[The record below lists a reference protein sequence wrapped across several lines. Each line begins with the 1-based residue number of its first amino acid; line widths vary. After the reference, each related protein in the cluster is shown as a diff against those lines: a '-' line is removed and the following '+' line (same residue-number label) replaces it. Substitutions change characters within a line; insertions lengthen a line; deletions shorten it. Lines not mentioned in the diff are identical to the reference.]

1 MKARMRAA
9 TLAVCAAA
17 LMATGCGN
25 LTIRSWVK
33 VITDQSSGTVTS
45 DALAGAVFDITEL
58 QGGFLG
64 AIVLDTTTLPGPVKG
79 TLSLDDVR
87 ILGNTV
93 GVLGY
98 VCIWGNPTVA
108 SKGTVNLDILKSQG
122 SATATLNVRASSRIS
137 DLLGIP
143 DAEIS
148 QAATFPL
155 NGVGLSQLLNAA
167 VTGSADG
174 LFATSAKFK
183 GDTVI
188 LDAPASFNLN
198 IAVTNDSKAP
208 VFDPA
213 LLFDPTTGLGCG
225 PHFAQQ
231 GNDLFYGVNSK
242 GSYLLAGGVDHPQPP
257 TIISLAD
264 LGAAPGSTL
273 KIDRIGTYNDKTELR
288 DGTATKVGA
297 LFSSTN
303 QVLKD
308 NVRNRIPGAIDAGTN
323 VTTGS
328 YLKCLIFP
336 ICTSVPTDI
345 AEDFAVT
352 SGATLTVPP
361 GANYLIVAPIPDS
374 LTWGDNSG
382 FGLGVALTVNP

>member
-1 MKARMRAA
+1 MKTRMRAV

-33 VITDQSSGTVTS
+33 IISDQSSGQVTT
-45 DALAGAVFDITEL
+45 DALAGAIFDITEL

-64 AIVLDTTTLPGPVKG
+64 RIVLDTTTLPGPVNG
-79 TLSLDDVR
+79 TVNVDDVR

-93 GVLGY
+93 GILGV
-98 VCIWGNPTVA
+98 VCIWGNPTVP
-108 SKGTVNLDILKSQG
+108 STGTINLDILNSKG
-122 SATATLNVRASSRIS
+122 STTIGLNIRASARIS

-143 DAEIS
+143 PADIS
-148 QAATFPL
+148 QTATFPL

-167 VTGSADG
+167 VTGSSDG
-174 LFATSAKFK
+174 LFATSAALQ
-183 GDTVI
+183 GDTII
-188 LDAPASFNLN
+188 LDSPATFTLN
-198 IAVTNDSKAP
+198 IAVTNESTAP

-213 LLFDPTTGLGCG
+213 LIPSCA
-225 PHFAQQ
+225 PHFAEQ
-231 GNDLFYGVNSK
+231 GTDLFYGVNSK

-257 TIISLAD
+257 TIIKLAD

-273 KIDRIGTYNDKTELR
+273 KIDRVGTYNDKTELR
-288 DGTATKVGA
+288 DGNATKVGA
-297 LFSSTN
+297 VFSSTN
-303 QVLKD
+303 EIKKD
-308 NVRNRIPGAIDAGTN
+308 NQRNRIPGAIDAGTN

-345 AEDFAVT
+345 AQDFAVT

-361 GANYLIVAPIPDS
+361 GAQYLFVAPIPDS

-382 FGLGVALTVNP
+382 FGLGVSLTVNP